1 MSYQKMVMRDIFI
14 NNSKNLFDNN
24 VKVLLNE
31 LKSYTDLEITSGP
44 IGELDIVCLI
54 NDVLYVFSLYKFNL
68 IYEDELRKRV
78 IRPRLYMRDKLLAL
92 QSEGISL
99 VQFFEDEIM
108 YKLPI
113 VLSVIK
119 NKLNLSKRLCGAR
132 ECTISP
138 IGTQLANRFLDDNH
152 IHGRN
157 YGKKFDLGAFYNGR
171 LVGVMS
177 FRQGNLSRN
186 SHALEMDR
194 FCSLLNNNIPGLAS
208 KMFLNFV
215 RYYADRDITT
225 YADLRFTTGNVYSKL
240 GFEFVKMT
248 QTNYF
253 YVINDKRTHRFSFR
267 KSVLSKKLDK
277 FDPNK
282 TEYENMLEN
291 GIDRVWDCGHKKFI
305 WKHGPQI

>member
-1 MSYQKMVMRDIFI
+1 MGFKNGVMKDLFI
-14 NNSKNLFDNN
+14 ESSKNLFDNN
-24 VKVLLNE
+24 TEVLLNE
-31 LKSYTDLEITSGP
+31 LKSYTDLEITIGP

-54 NDVLYVFSLYKFNL
+54 DGVLYVFSLYKFNL
-68 IYEDELRKRV
+68 IYENKLCKKV
-78 IRPRLYMRDKLLAL
+78 LKPKLYMRDKLLTL
-92 QSEGISL
+92 QTEGISL
-99 VQFFEDEIM
+99 VQFFEDEIK

-113 VLSVIK
+113 VLSIIK

-138 IGTQLANRFLDDNH
+138 IGAQLANRFLDDNH
-152 IHGRN
+152 IHGKN
-157 YGKKFDLGAFYNGR
+157 YGKKFDLGAFYKGR

-194 FCSLLNNNIPGLAS
+194 FCSLLNYNIPGLAS
-208 KMFLNFV
+208 KMFSNFV
-215 RYYADRDITT
+215 KYYADRDITT
-225 YADLRFTTGNVYSKL
+225 YADLRFTTGNVYNKL

-253 YVINDKRTHRFSFR
+253 YVVNDKRTHRFSFR
-267 KSVLSKKLDK
+267 KSVLSRKLDK
-277 FDPNK
+277 FDPSK

-305 WKHGPQI
+305 WRDKRL